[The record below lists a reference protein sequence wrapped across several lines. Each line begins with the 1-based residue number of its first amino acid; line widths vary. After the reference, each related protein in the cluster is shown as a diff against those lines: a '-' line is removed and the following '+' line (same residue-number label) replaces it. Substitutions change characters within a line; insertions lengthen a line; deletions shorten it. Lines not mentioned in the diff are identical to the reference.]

1 MGDTV
6 SEVWVA
12 CINCAGKTLHKVV
25 KSIPQW
31 DEIQPGDKFR
41 PPIVSFH
48 TFELLQCMG
57 CERPTYRETDL
68 HEHYL
73 DEDEMGIPDQRLY
86 PPRLEGRKRMNDW
99 HKLPNKVRQT
109 YNETYL
115 AISGG
120 QPILSGIGIRTI
132 VETVCNDRAI
142 GGNNLCRKIDGLVA
156 GGKLTQEQA
165 QPLHLLREI
174 GNDAAHEALSQ
185 GLEVFGAAFDVV
197 EHLLRNLY
205 IVPETASRID
215 KSRFST

>member
-1 MGDTV
+1 MV

-12 CINCAGKTLHKVV
+12 CINCARKTLHKVV

-31 DEIQPGDKFR
+31 DELQPGDRFR
-41 PPIVSFH
+41 PPILSFH
-48 TFELLQCMG
+48 TFELIQCMG

-73 DEDEMGIPDQRLY
+73 DGDEKGIPDQKLY
-86 PPRLEGRKRMNDW
+86 PPRLEDRKRMNDW
-99 HKLPNKVRQT
+99 SKLPDKVRQI

-115 AISGG
+115 AISGD

-132 VETVCNDRAI
+132 VETVCNDRGI
-142 GGNNLCRKIDGLVA
+142 EGYNLCMKIDGLVTERE
-156 GGKLTQEQA
+156 LTQEQA
-165 QPLHLLREI
+165 RPLHLLREI

-185 GLEVFGAAFDVV
+185 RLEVFGAAFDVI

-205 IVPETASRID
+205 IVPETASLITESRIN
-215 KSRFST
+215 T